1 MINGVKTGILAEF
14 MDFSCSNQLCC
25 YRSDTISLALLYILV
40 KYITKSAQSNTQ
52 TQEIRETVVEDIRT
66 NQFCFLVLK

>member
-52 TQEIRETVVEDIRT
+52 MTGD
-66 NQFCFLVLK
+66 